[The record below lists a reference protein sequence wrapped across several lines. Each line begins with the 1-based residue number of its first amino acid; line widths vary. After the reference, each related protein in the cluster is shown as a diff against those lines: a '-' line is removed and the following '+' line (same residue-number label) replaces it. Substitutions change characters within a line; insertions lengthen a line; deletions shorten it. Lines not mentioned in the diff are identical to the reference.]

1 MGVEMISQWFLRFGV
16 LFAIVGMC
24 LGIYMAASHDHTLA
38 PVHAHINLVGWVTMF
53 LAGLYYTV
61 RPDSDGKLARIHLGL
76 AVIGLLILA
85 PGLTGVMLG
94 YLSWGEPLAGI
105 GSVLTLGAML
115 LFAYIVFTA
124 PRRVRA

>member
-1 MGVEMISQWFLRFGV
+1 MGVKMISQWFLRFGV

-38 PVHAHINLVGWVTMF
+38 PVHAHINLIGWVTMF
-53 LAGLYYTV
+53 LAGLFYTV
-61 RPDSDGKLARIHLGL
+61 RPDCDGKMARVHFGL

-105 GSVLTLGAML
+105 GSVLTLAGIL
-115 LFAYIVFTA
+115 TFAYIVFTA
-124 PRRVRA
+124 PSRVRT